1 MLNFAESV
9 LECRGGSGWAGATGP
24 HLHLCLDPGPH
35 DVGLAGELATEVL
48 IGLLFALLLQEGVV
62 PLGHQLLHLGRAH
75 GQGQSGGQPFA
86 WRSLLGLPVGGW
98 LGAAYLLPLGVD
110 DLGGDG
116 GVGVAA
122 RELDVVA
129 LGNPLGLLVN
139 GQDGLPLPV
148 SIRQR

>member
-1 MLNFAESV
+1 MG
-9 LECRGGSGWAGATGP
+9 RGSQGGGP
-24 HLHLCLDPGPH
+24 SPGGPS
-35 DVGLAGELATEVL
+35 LACWWV
-48 IGLLFALLLQEGVV
+48 
-62 PLGHQLLHLGRAH
+62 
-75 GQGQSGGQPFA
+75 
-86 WRSLLGLPVGGW
+86 
-98 LGAAYLLPLGVD
+98 GAAYLLPLGVD

-139 GQDGLPLPV
+139 GQDGLALPV